1 MSNEI
6 VVYWCPGVSGWEMLY
21 REPQSVYSAI
31 KSKANVSSLKSGESM
46 FACPASN
53 DLLQNVY
60 TIKSNIDD
68 YYELPVE
75 FLKELEQQEF
85 VKNVILPI
93 NKNKISFVVRRKS
106 SLEGYWDIEYNL
118 HWAFFAEES
127 LKMKMTSPYF
137 PHETPTPGAFVTAGQ
152 MDIGQ
157 WFRDINLNY
166 FVPKTATSMEFK
178 VDGSLLYLEFMTDK
192 KIIFKRF
199 RMTPL
204 IEEILRENA
213 ESPTR
218 YGKHLPLIKRYE
230 MAKKSKLRERV
241 LTEIKKNLVEE

>member
-1 MSNEI
+1 MSDEI

-21 REPQSVYSAI
+21 REPQSVYSAM

-68 YYELPVE
+68 YYELPIE
-75 FLKELEQQEF
+75 FLEELEQQEF
-85 VKNVILPI
+85 VKNVVLPV
-93 NKNKISFVVRRKS
+93 NKNKISFVAQRKS
-106 SLEGYWDIEYNL
+106 TLKGYWDIEYNL

-178 VDGSLLYLEFMTDK
+178 VDDSLLYLEFMTDK

-199 RMTPL
+199 QMTPS
-204 IEEILRENA
+204 IQEILRENA
-213 ESPTR
+213 ESPAR
-218 YGKHLPLIKRYE
+218 YGKHLPLVKRYE

-241 LTEIKKNLVEE
+241 LTEIKKNLIEE

>member
-60 TIKSNIDD
+60 TIKSNIND

-85 VKNVILPI
+85 VKNVILPM

-137 PHETPTPGAFVTAGQ
+137 PHETPTHGAFVTAGQ

-178 VDGSLLYLEFMTDK
+178 VDDSLLYLEFMTDK

-204 IEEILRENA
+204 IEEILQENA
-213 ESPTR
+213 ESPQR
-218 YGKHLPLIKRYE
+218 YGKYLPLAKRYE
-230 MAKKSKLRERV
+230 MARKSKLRERV
-241 LTEIKKNLVEE
+241 LTEIKKNLIEE